1 MEKDEMFDE
10 MLKKRLE
17 AKDSLT
23 KHLDKAV
30 AFDNAKIAELESYKR
45 KLQDVLSEIE
55 YTQNLYKQ
63 NIANNES
70 SYNEHMKRIEN
81 GNWSGWYY
89 MEGMH
94 NFKQT
99 GVLKRA
105 IQNLEEYS
113 RRFRNSF
120 KTV

>member
-1 MEKDEMFDE
+1 MEKDEMLE
-10 MLKKRLE
+10 KRLE
-17 AKDSLT
+17 AKKSLNER
-23 KHLDKAV
+23 LDKAV
-30 AFDNAKIAELESYKR
+30 MFDNAKIAELDSYKK
-45 KLQDVLSEIE
+45 KLQDVISEIE

-63 NIANNES
+63 NIAKNES

-81 GNWSGWYY
+81 GDSFGWYFI
-89 MEGMH
+89 EGMH

-99 GVLKRA
+99 GFLKRV

>member
-1 MEKDEMFDE
+1 MEKDEMFTE
-10 MLKKRLE
+10 MLKKRAE
-17 AKDSLT
+17 AKDSLN
-23 KHLDKAV
+23 KRLDKAV
-30 AFDNAKIAELESYKR
+30 EFDNAKIAELDSYKK
-45 KLQDVLSEIE
+45 KLQDAISEIE

-70 SYNEHMKRIEN
+70 TYNKQMKRIEN
-81 GNWSGWYY
+81 GDCPGWYY
-89 MEGMH
+89 IEGIH

-99 GVLKRA
+99 GVLKRV

>member
-1 MEKDEMFDE
+1 MEKDEMFAE
-10 MLKKRLE
+10 MLKKRAE
-17 AKDSLT
+17 AKDSLN
-23 KHLDKAV
+23 KRLDKAV
-30 AFDNAKIAELESYKR
+30 MFDNAKIAELDSYKKR
-45 KLQDVLSEIE
+45 LQDAISEIE

-70 SYNEHMKRIEN
+70 SYNEQMKRIEN
-81 GNWSGWYY
+81 GDCSGRYY
-89 MEGMH
+89 IEGMH

-99 GVLKRA
+99 GVLKRV